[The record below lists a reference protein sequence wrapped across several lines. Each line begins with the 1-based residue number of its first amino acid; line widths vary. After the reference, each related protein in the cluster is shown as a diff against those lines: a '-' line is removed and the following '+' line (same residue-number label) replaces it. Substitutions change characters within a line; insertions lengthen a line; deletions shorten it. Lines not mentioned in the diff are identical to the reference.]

1 MFLKSDY
8 KYLNNDILKKLC
20 KNADIKNYSKFKK
33 NELFEIINKSLAVKI
48 IQQNFRNHFYKDA
61 TDHITLDPV
70 TFPCFIYKTKSGK
83 HYFYNHSSIIKYIMK
98 TAVYLDPMTREEY
111 SDNDLRRLDS
121 EAKLYYPNIK
131 YRSTYKIKKNLAYAH
146 RIRNRENEILSFQMR
161 LDELKEQVL
170 FIIVSDMYNWVL
182 GNEPLLI
189 ENIEYQTIDSFVQ
202 AVFHELK
209 MVLLNLR
216 IYDTPS
222 SVIFKNDL
230 VRTINELNCEQT
242 NLIELVNNL

>member
-131 YRSTYKIKKNLAYAH
+131 YVY
-146 RIRNRENEILSFQMR
+146 
-161 LDELKEQVL
+161 
-170 FIIVSDMYNWVL
+170 
-182 GNEPLLI
+182 
-189 ENIEYQTIDSFVQ
+189 
-202 AVFHELK
+202 
-209 MVLLNLR
+209 
-216 IYDTPS
+216 
-222 SVIFKNDL
+222 
-230 VRTINELNCEQT
+230 
-242 NLIELVNNL
+242 